1 MKLSDFSVNRPVAI
15 SMVFLMVAILG
26 LVSMSR
32 LAIDLY
38 PELNFPVA
46 AVVTNY
52 EGSGPQEIETL
63 VTRPIEEIMGTVNNV
78 DHITSQSMAGTSLV
92 LVWYNW
98 GTDMDVATLQMREKL
113 DRVKPRL
120 PDDIDQ
126 PTVLRMDPSQ
136 IPIVQIG
143 MTGGQNPAE
152 LRRIAEDVVKNRLER
167 LEGVASVV
175 ITGGLTREIQVA
187 VDPVK
192 LQGYSMSLAQVVQA
206 LRAENLNLASGEV
219 VDAKKNL
226 AIRTLGEFRD
236 IGEIENILVG
246 TSQGNFVRLRDI
258 AEVTDGYK
266 KATQF
271 TRMDG
276 QSSLGIHVLKQTGTN
291 VVQVADRVNAELK
304 ELEKELAG
312 KKVHIRTVVDFSEFV
327 KLSIDNV
334 KRHTISGAVL
344 AVLVLFLFL
353 RNWRSTVV
361 VALSIPISIIS
372 TFILL
377 YSFDMT
383 LNMMSLGG
391 LALGV
396 GRMVDDSIVILE
408 NIYRHRQEGYSL
420 VEAAKKGSSEVAT
433 AVMASTF
440 TTVVVF
446 LPIVFVE
453 GLASELFRQM
463 ALTVCFSLLASLFV
477 SLTLIPMLSSKVLQ
491 TLEGEKRFKLGVSR
505 MFYNISGR
513 FIDGLDEKY
522 RKLLAWA
529 LSHRKTVVFGVI
541 GTLVASL
548 ALLPVI
554 GAEFMPKTDTGEI
567 SIDVELPKGTVIEQT
582 SKVVDQVE
590 AILNKDIPEVKTIFT
605 GIGATGRNM
614 ALGGSGQ
621 TELAQIRVKVGK
633 RNERTRHTEA
643 IADEVRSRL
652 KNIPGAKFQV
662 SMSDPQQG
670 GPPGGA
676 PVQVTVRGDDLETLQ
691 ALAERIVEMVKAVP
705 GTREVESSLA
715 AAKPELQVL
724 LDRERAGSLGL
735 TASQIANA
743 VRNAMAGQVATKY
756 RIEGDEIDIRVK
768 LVDQAA
774 EKLSDLSG
782 LILNT
787 PAGQGVPLRE
797 LALIKVAK
805 GPVAIDRENQS
816 RVVTV
821 SAQIIGR
828 DLRSVVKDVQAK
840 LSAVELPPGYQ
851 IKYGGQ
857 NEEMMKSF
865 KSLAQALVLAIVLV
879 YMVMAFQFESLLYP
893 FIIMFSMP
901 TTFIGVM
908 LSLAITGRAFSVPA
922 FMGVIM
928 LAGIVV
934 TNAIVLVDY
943 INVLRGRGMDRDA
956 AILKAGPTRLRPI
969 LMTALTTVLGL
980 IPLTLGLGEG
990 AEAQAPMATVVV
1002 GGLTVSTLLT
1012 LVLIPVVYTLFDDL
1026 GRKLARRKAAGQPL
1040 TESVGKA

>member
-1 MKLSDFSVNRPVAI
+1 MKLSDFSVSRPVAI
-15 SMVFLMVAILG
+15 SMVFLMVVILG
-26 LVSMSR
+26 LVSMSK

-52 EGSGPQEIETL
+52 EGAGPQEIETL
-63 VTRPIEEIMGTVNNV
+63 VTRPMEEIMGTVNNV
-78 DHITSQSMAGTSLV
+78 DHITSQSMAGTSLL

-98 GTDMDVATLQMREKL
+98 GTDMNFATLQMREKL
-113 DRVKPRL
+113 DRIKPML

-126 PTVLRMDPSQ
+126 PSVLRMDPSQ

-152 LRRIAEDVVKNRLER
+152 LRNIAEDVVKNRLER

-175 ITGGLTREIQVA
+175 ITGGLTREIQVQ

-192 LQGYSMSLAQVVQA
+192 LQGYGLSLAQVVQA

-236 IGEIENILVG
+236 IAEIENILVG

-258 AEVTDGYK
+258 SEVTDGFK
-266 KATQF
+266 KASQL

-276 QSSLGIHVLKQTGTN
+276 QASLGIHVLKQTGSN
-291 VVQVADRVNAELK
+291 VVQVAGRVNTELK
-304 ELEKELAG
+304 KLEQELAG

-327 KLSIDNV
+327 KLSIANV
-334 KRHTISGAVL
+334 KRHTISGAAL

-420 VEAAKKGSSEVAT
+420 IEAAKKGSSEVAT

-477 SLTLIPMLSSKVLQ
+477 SLTLIPMLSSKVLH
-491 TLEGEKRFKLGVSR
+491 TLEGEKHFKLGLSR
-505 MFYNISGR
+505 FFYNISGR

-522 RKLLAWA
+522 RRLLVWA

-567 SIDVELPKGTVIEQT
+567 SVNIELPKGTVIEET
-582 SKVVDQVE
+582 SGVVDKVE
-590 AILNKDIPEVKTIFT
+590 AILDKDIPEVKTIFT

-633 RNERTRHTEA
+633 RNERTRHTEV
-643 IADEVRSRL
+643 IADDIRSRL

-676 PVQVTVRGDDLETLQ
+676 PVQVTIKGDDLGTLQ
-691 ALAERIVEMVKAVP
+691 ALADRTAELVKKVP

-715 AAKPELQVL
+715 AAKPELQIL
-724 LDRERAGSLGL
+724 IDRERAGSMGL
-735 TASQIANA
+735 TASQIANTI
-743 VRNAMAGQVATKY
+743 RNAMAGQVATKY
-756 RIEGDEIDIRVK
+756 RLEGDEIDIRVK
-768 LVDQAA
+768 LVEQAA

-782 LILNT
+782 LIIT
-787 PAGQGVPLRE
+787 APGGQSVPLRE
-797 LALIKVAK
+797 LAFIKVAR

-816 RVVTV
+816 RQVTV
-821 SAQIIGR
+821 SSQIIGR
-828 DLRSVVKDVQAK
+828 DLRSITKDVQAK

-865 KSLAQALVLAIVLV
+865 KSLAEALLLAVILV

-901 TTFIGVM
+901 TTFIGVV
-908 LSLAITGRAFSVPA
+908 LALAITGRAFSVPA

-943 INVLRGRGMDRDA
+943 INVLRGRGMERDA

-980 IPLTLGLGEG
+980 LPLTLGLGEG

-1026 GRKLARRKAAGQPL
+1026 GRKITGRKAAGQKL
-1040 TESVGKA
+1040 AESVN

>member
-1 MKLSDFSVNRPVAI
+1 MKLSDFSVSRPVAI
-15 SMVFLMVAILG
+15 SMVFLMVVILG
-26 LVSMSR
+26 LVSMSK

-52 EGSGPQEIETL
+52 EGAGPQEIETL
-63 VTRPIEEIMGTVNNV
+63 VTRPMEEIMGTVNNV

-98 GTDMDVATLQMREKL
+98 GTDMNFATLQMREKL
-113 DRVKPRL
+113 DRIKPML

-126 PTVLRMDPSQ
+126 PSVLRMDPSQ

-152 LRRIAEDVVKNRLER
+152 LRNIAEDVVKNRLER

-175 ITGGLTREIQVA
+175 ITGGLTREIQVQ

-192 LQGYSMSLAQVVQA
+192 LQGYGLSLAQVVQA

-236 IGEIENILVG
+236 IAEIENILVG

-258 AEVTDGYK
+258 SEVTDGFK
-266 KATQF
+266 KASQL

-276 QSSLGIHVLKQTGTN
+276 QASLGIHVLKQTGSN
-291 VVQVADRVNAELK
+291 VVQVAGRVNAELQK
-304 ELEKELAG
+304 LEQELAG

-420 VEAAKKGSSEVAT
+420 IEAAKKGSSEVAT

-477 SLTLIPMLSSKVLQ
+477 SLTLIPMLSSKVLH
-491 TLEGEKRFKLGVSR
+491 TLEGEKHFKLGVSR
-505 MFYNISGR
+505 FFYNISGR

-522 RKLLAWA
+522 RRLLVWA

-567 SIDVELPKGTVIEQT
+567 SVNVELPKGTVIEET
-582 SKVVDQVE
+582 SGVVDKVE
-590 AILNKDIPEVKTIFT
+590 AILDKDIPEVKTIFT

-633 RNERTRHTEA
+633 RNERTRHTEV
-643 IADEVRSRL
+643 IADDIRSRL

-676 PVQVTVRGDDLETLQ
+676 PVQVTIKGDDLGTLQ
-691 ALAERIVEMVKAVP
+691 ALADRTAELVKKVP

-715 AAKPELQVL
+715 AAKPELQIL
-724 LDRERAGSLGL
+724 IDRERAGSMGL
-735 TASQIANA
+735 TASQIANTI
-743 VRNAMAGQVATKY
+743 RNAMAGQVATKY

-768 LVDQAA
+768 LVEQAA
-774 EKLSDLSG
+774 EKVSDLSG
-782 LILNT
+782 LIITT
-787 PAGQGVPLRE
+787 PGGQSVPLRE
-797 LALIKVAK
+797 LAFIKVAR

-816 RVVTV
+816 RQVTV
-821 SAQIIGR
+821 SSQIIGR
-828 DLRSVVKDVQAK
+828 DLRSITKDVQTK

-865 KSLAQALVLAIVLV
+865 KSLAEALLLAVILV

-901 TTFIGVM
+901 TTFIGVV
-908 LSLAITGRAFSVPA
+908 LALAITGRAFSVPA

-943 INVLRGRGMDRDA
+943 INVLRGRGMERDA

-980 IPLTLGLGEG
+980 LPLTLGLGEG

-1026 GRKLARRKAAGQPL
+1026 GRKITGRKAAGQKL
-1040 TESVGKA
+1040 AESVN

>member
-1 MKLSDFSVNRPVAI
+1 MKLSDFSVSRPVAI
-15 SMVFLMVAILG
+15 SMVFLMVVILG
-26 LVSMSR
+26 LVSMSK

-52 EGSGPQEIETL
+52 EGAGPQEIETL
-63 VTRPIEEIMGTVNNV
+63 VTRPMEEIMGTVNNV

-98 GTDMDVATLQMREKL
+98 GTDMNFATLQMREKL
-113 DRVKPRL
+113 DRIKPML

-126 PTVLRMDPSQ
+126 PSVLRMDPSQ

-152 LRRIAEDVVKNRLER
+152 LRNIAEDVVKNRLER

-175 ITGGLTREIQVA
+175 ITGGLTREIQVQ

-192 LQGYSMSLAQVVQA
+192 LQGYGLSLAQVVQA

-236 IGEIENILVG
+236 IAEIENILVG

-258 AEVTDGYK
+258 SEVTDGFK
-266 KATQF
+266 KAGQL

-276 QSSLGIHVLKQTGTN
+276 QASLGIHVLKQTGSN
-291 VVQVADRVNAELK
+291 VVQVAGRVNAELK
-304 ELEKELAG
+304 KLEQELAG

-327 KLSIDNV
+327 KLSIANV
-334 KRHTISGAVL
+334 KRHTISGAAL

-420 VEAAKKGSSEVAT
+420 IEAAKKGSSEVAT

-477 SLTLIPMLSSKVLQ
+477 SLTLIPMLSSKVLH
-491 TLEGEKRFKLGVSR
+491 TLEGEKHFKLGVSR
-505 MFYNISGR
+505 FFYNISGR

-522 RKLLAWA
+522 RRLLVWA

-567 SIDVELPKGTVIEQT
+567 SVNVELPKGTVIEET
-582 SKVVDQVE
+582 SGVVDKVE
-590 AILNKDIPEVKTIFT
+590 AILDKDIPEVKTIFT

-633 RNERTRHTEA
+633 RNERTRHTEV
-643 IADEVRSRL
+643 IADDIRSRL

-676 PVQVTVRGDDLETLQ
+676 PVQVTIKGDDLGTLQ
-691 ALAERIVEMVKAVP
+691 ALADRTAELVKKVP

-715 AAKPELQVL
+715 AAKPELQIL
-724 LDRERAGSLGL
+724 IDRERAGSMGL
-735 TASQIANA
+735 TASQIANTI
-743 VRNAMAGQVATKY
+743 RNAMAGQVATKY

-768 LVDQAA
+768 LVEQAA
-774 EKLSDLSG
+774 EKVSDLSG
-782 LILNT
+782 LIITT
-787 PAGQGVPLRE
+787 PGGQSVPLRE
-797 LALIKVAK
+797 LAFIKVAR

-816 RVVTV
+816 RQVTV
-821 SAQIIGR
+821 SSQIIGR
-828 DLRSVVKDVQAK
+828 DLRSITKDVQTK

-865 KSLAQALVLAIVLV
+865 KSLAEALLLAVILV

-901 TTFIGVM
+901 TTFIGVV
-908 LSLAITGRAFSVPA
+908 LALAITGRAFSVPA

-943 INVLRGRGMDRDA
+943 INVLRGRGMERDA

-980 IPLTLGLGEG
+980 LPLTLGLGEG

-1026 GRKLARRKAAGQPL
+1026 GRKITGRKAAGQKL
-1040 TESVGKA
+1040 AESVN

>member
-1 MKLSDFSVNRPVAI
+1 MKLSDFSVSRPVAI
-15 SMVFLMVAILG
+15 SMVFLMVVILG
-26 LVSMSR
+26 LVSMSK

-52 EGSGPQEIETL
+52 EGAGPQEIETL
-63 VTRPIEEIMGTVNNV
+63 VTRPMEEIMGTVNNV

-98 GTDMDVATLQMREKL
+98 GTDMNFATLQMREKL
-113 DRVKPRL
+113 DRIKPML

-126 PTVLRMDPSQ
+126 PSVLRMDPSQ

-152 LRRIAEDVVKNRLER
+152 LRNIAEDVVKNRLER

-175 ITGGLTREIQVA
+175 ITGGLTREIQVQ

-192 LQGYSMSLAQVVQA
+192 LQGYGLSLAQVVQA

-236 IGEIENILVG
+236 IAEIENILVG

-258 AEVTDGYK
+258 SEVTDGFK
-266 KATQF
+266 KASQL

-276 QSSLGIHVLKQTGTN
+276 QASLGIHVLKQTGSN
-291 VVQVADRVNAELK
+291 VVQVAGRVNTELK
-304 ELEKELAG
+304 KLEQELAG

-327 KLSIDNV
+327 KLSIANV
-334 KRHTISGAVL
+334 KRHTISGAAL

-420 VEAAKKGSSEVAT
+420 IEAAKKGSSEVAT

-477 SLTLIPMLSSKVLQ
+477 SLTLIPMLSSKVLH
-491 TLEGEKRFKLGVSR
+491 TLEGEKHFKLGLSR
-505 MFYNISGR
+505 FFYNISGR

-522 RKLLAWA
+522 RRLLVWA

-567 SIDVELPKGTVIEQT
+567 SVNIELPKGTVIEET
-582 SKVVDQVE
+582 SGVVDKVE
-590 AILNKDIPEVKTIFT
+590 AILDKDIPEVKTIFT

-633 RNERTRHTEA
+633 RNERTRHTEV
-643 IADEVRSRL
+643 IADDIRSRL

-676 PVQVTVRGDDLETLQ
+676 PVQVTIKGDDLGTLQ
-691 ALAERIVEMVKAVP
+691 ALADRTAELVKKVP

-715 AAKPELQVL
+715 AAKPELQIL
-724 LDRERAGSLGL
+724 IDRERAGSMGL
-735 TASQIANA
+735 TASQIANTI
-743 VRNAMAGQVATKY
+743 RNAMAGQVATKY
-756 RIEGDEIDIRVK
+756 RLEGDEIDIRVK
-768 LVDQAA
+768 LVEQAA

-782 LILNT
+782 LIIT
-787 PAGQGVPLRE
+787 APGGQSVPLRE
-797 LALIKVAK
+797 LAFIKVAR

-816 RVVTV
+816 RQVTV
-821 SAQIIGR
+821 SSQIIGR
-828 DLRSVVKDVQAK
+828 DLRSITKDVQAK

-865 KSLAQALVLAIVLV
+865 KSLAEALLLAVILV

-901 TTFIGVM
+901 TTFIGVV
-908 LSLAITGRAFSVPA
+908 LALAITGRAFSVPA

-943 INVLRGRGMDRDA
+943 INVLRGRGMERDA

-980 IPLTLGLGEG
+980 LPLTLGLGEG

-1026 GRKLARRKAAGQPL
+1026 GRKITGRKAAGQKL
-1040 TESVGKA
+1040 AESVN

>member
-1 MKLSDFSVNRPVAI
+1 MKLSDFSVSRPVAI
-15 SMVFLMVAILG
+15 SMVFLMVVILG
-26 LVSMSR
+26 LVSMSK

-52 EGSGPQEIETL
+52 EGAGPQEIETL
-63 VTRPIEEIMGTVNNV
+63 VTRPMEEIMGTVNNV

-98 GTDMDVATLQMREKL
+98 GTDMNFATLQMREKL
-113 DRVKPRL
+113 DRIKPML

-126 PTVLRMDPSQ
+126 PSVLRMDPSQ

-152 LRRIAEDVVKNRLER
+152 LRNIAEDVVKNRLER

-175 ITGGLTREIQVA
+175 ITGGLTREIQVQ

-192 LQGYSMSLAQVVQA
+192 LQGYGLSLAQVVQA

-236 IGEIENILVG
+236 IAEIENILVG

-258 AEVTDGYK
+258 SEVTDGFK
-266 KATQF
+266 KAGQL

-276 QSSLGIHVLKQTGTN
+276 QASLGIHVLKQTGSN
-291 VVQVADRVNAELK
+291 VVQVAGRVNAELK
-304 ELEKELAG
+304 KLEQELAG

-327 KLSIDNV
+327 KLSIANV
-334 KRHTISGAVL
+334 KRHTISGAAL

-420 VEAAKKGSSEVAT
+420 IEAAKKGSSEVAT

-477 SLTLIPMLSSKVLQ
+477 SLTLIPMLSSKVLH
-491 TLEGEKRFKLGVSR
+491 TLEGEKHFKLGVSR
-505 MFYNISGR
+505 FFYNISGR

-522 RKLLAWA
+522 RRLLVWA

-567 SIDVELPKGTVIEQT
+567 SVNVELPKGTVIEET
-582 SKVVDQVE
+582 SGVVDKVE
-590 AILNKDIPEVKTIFT
+590 AILDKDIPEVKTIFT

-633 RNERTRHTEA
+633 RNERTRHTEV
-643 IADEVRSRL
+643 IADDIRSRL

-676 PVQVTVRGDDLETLQ
+676 PVQVTIKGDDLGTLQ
-691 ALAERIVEMVKAVP
+691 ALADRTAELVKKVP

-715 AAKPELQVL
+715 AAKPELQIL
-724 LDRERAGSLGL
+724 IDRERAGSMGL
-735 TASQIANA
+735 TASQIANTI
-743 VRNAMAGQVATKY
+743 RNAMAGQVATKY

-768 LVDQAA
+768 LVEQAA
-774 EKLSDLSG
+774 EKVSDLSG
-782 LILNT
+782 LIITT
-787 PAGQGVPLRE
+787 PGGQSVPLRE
-797 LALIKVAK
+797 LAFIKVAR

-816 RVVTV
+816 RQVTV
-821 SAQIIGR
+821 SSQIIGR
-828 DLRSVVKDVQAK
+828 DLRSITKDVQTK

-865 KSLAQALVLAIVLV
+865 KSLAEALLLAVILV

-901 TTFIGVM
+901 TTFIGLV
-908 LSLAITGRAFSVPA
+908 LALAITGRAFSVPA

-943 INVLRGRGMDRDA
+943 INVLRGRGMERDA

-980 IPLTLGLGEG
+980 LPLTLGLGEG

-1026 GRKLARRKAAGQPL
+1026 GRKITGRKAAGQKL
-1040 TESVGKA
+1040 AESVN